1 MEKLV
6 ILDFNTGEVLIKYLE
21 NPIEDLDEYME
32 YLENTKTISSVSD
45 CQWMLT
51 KEDIIIK

>member
-32 YLENTKTISSVSD
+32 YLENTKTISRVSD